1 MSFLFGEIEPT
12 RFERSNAD
20 VRWTSA
26 RTRLDGFDTM
36 IFFPLGRKCNK
47 SGRYPDALDA
57 ASKVLFMVI
66 NENLLDNCLILLG
79 KMLTRFLAIP

>member
-47 SGRYPDALDA
+47 SGRYPDVLDA
-57 ASKVLFMVI
+57 ASKVL
-66 NENLLDNCLILLG
+66 
-79 KMLTRFLAIP
+79 